1 MDRWIDGGWTDSK
14 HLSSITTDD
23 RQIVSHDTICLAFL
37 PDMPIT
43 QLNPL
48 RDDAGQLVASI

>member
-14 HLSSITTDD
+14 HLSSIMTDE
-23 RQIVSHDTICLAFL
+23 SHDTICLAFL